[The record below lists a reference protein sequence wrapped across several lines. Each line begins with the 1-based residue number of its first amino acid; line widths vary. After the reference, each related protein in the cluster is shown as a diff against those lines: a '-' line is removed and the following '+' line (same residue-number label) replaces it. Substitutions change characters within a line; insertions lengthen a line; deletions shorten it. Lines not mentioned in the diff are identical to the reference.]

1 MSYLHTVHNT
11 GAQMHTIRMI
21 EGQSLFNKLFCLVNS
36 VVQAVTRTSCAYSHD
51 AYCVQLAAVS
61 GDVRIAEL
69 LLKHRADVDA
79 RDLYGGSALHTASHL
94 DNQAVVEVLLDHKA
108 DVNAYDNEGW
118 TPLHLAAEA
127 GHSSMVKYLIS
138 RHANVNAQS
147 KYGRTPLHWACTAG
161 HLAVV
166 NELLSAKA
174 NANILDHH
182 DNPAYHYATKDTIR
196 TLVKIHTT
204 KPELNKQFSSTIGLH
219 IASLQN
225 SESAIDVK
233 QSRDAAKQ
241 RKWRSADD
249 LDHSSSL
256 TEKELEVIRKHHR
269 NRERC
274 SSYTVSDTSSSL
286 RSKFDSVEGDDV
298 GNSFK
303 ELVSNANQ
311 EILSLT
317 DTFRDFYSIMALA
330 SDSSIQLSQQTLD
343 SAVVKLSAVQGV
355 LEDFMQSFR
364 LQSEDFLYVLKEERV
379 KSVSSQASPSFVALV
394 TLFIESLLNTLGA
407 HDNHDIW
414 RTFLSKLEL
423 SENVKALLTIRLQF
437 DTEIS
442 LRDKLKHC
450 IMFWAR
456 SFDMT
461 APALSGFSCSQTKLD
476 LVDVKLMKAL
486 LLCVHACDEAATA
499 DAPSRDSIEDSKC
512 ESTRSSAAGVSTM
525 VADTLLEFVQENQEF
540 KTGKIALH
548 NLYV

>member
-1 MSYLHTVHNT
+1 MHN
-11 GAQMHTIRMI
+11 IRMVD
-21 EGQSLFNKLFCLVNS
+21 GQSLCNKLFCLANS
-36 VVQAVTRTSCAYSHD
+36 VVQAITRTSCVYSHA

-364 LQSEDFLYVLKEERV
+364 LQSEDFLYVLKEERL

-407 HDNHDIW
+407 HANHDIW

-461 APALSGFSCSQTKLD
+461 APALSGFSCSQAKLD

-512 ESTRSSAAGVSTM
+512 ESARSSPAGASTM
-525 VADTLLEFVQENQEF
+525 VADTLLEFVQKNQEF

-548 NLYV
+548 DLYV

>member
-1 MSYLHTVHNT
+1 MR
-11 GAQMHTIRMI
+11 I
-21 EGQSLFNKLFCLVNS
+21 QSCCLL
-36 VVQAVTRTSCAYSHD
+36 CA
-51 AYCVQLAAVS
+51 QLAAVT

-204 KPELNKQFSSTIGLH
+204 KPGLNKQFSSTIGLH

-317 DTFRDFYSIMALA
+317 DTFRDFYSIMALW
-330 SDSSIQLSQQTLD
+330 I
-343 SAVVKLSAVQGV
+343 
-355 LEDFMQSFR
+355 
-364 LQSEDFLYVLKEERV
+364 
-379 KSVSSQASPSFVALV
+379 
-394 TLFIESLLNTLGA
+394 
-407 HDNHDIW
+407 
-414 RTFLSKLEL
+414 
-423 SENVKALLTIRLQF
+423 
-437 DTEIS
+437 
-442 LRDKLKHC
+442 
-450 IMFWAR
+450 
-456 SFDMT
+456 
-461 APALSGFSCSQTKLD
+461 
-476 LVDVKLMKAL
+476 
-486 LLCVHACDEAATA
+486 
-499 DAPSRDSIEDSKC
+499 
-512 ESTRSSAAGVSTM
+512 
-525 VADTLLEFVQENQEF
+525 
-540 KTGKIALH
+540 
-548 NLYV
+548 